1 MSAPKRVLMIAYH
14 FPPLSGSSGIQRTLR
29 FVQHLP
35 SFGWQPLVLTAQAQA
50 YERVSADQMAD
61 VPSDTVVE
69 RAFALDTAR
78 HLAVSGRYIAAMAR
92 PDRWVS
98 WRFDAVRRGLRMIKK
113 FKPDAIWSTY
123 PIATAHL
130 IALDLHRRTSLPW
143 VADFRDPMA
152 QDGYPADRA
161 TWLQFSAIERDAL
174 LRASASTFTTPS
186 AAAEYRNRYPDA
198 AGRVHL
204 IENGYDEETFEL
216 AATGAALEPLTPGA
230 KTLLHSGIVYPSER
244 DPTALLAALRQLHDA
259 GDITPD
265 RLKLRFRAAVAEDQL
280 RTLADR
286 AGVSA
291 YLEILPAVPYRAAL
305 SEMLRADGLLVLQAS
320 NCNAQIPAKMY
331 EYIRA
336 GRPVLCL
343 TDPNGDTALTLRST
357 GINAIARLDTAGDIA
372 NLLRRFLGPSD
383 PSLRTLADSATVL
396 GASRRSRTE
405 QLATILDDTTAR
417 RRPESMTSNIDA
429 TAARQTA

>member
-1 MSAPKRVLMIAYH
+1 MTATKRVLMIAYH

-35 SFGWQPLVLTAQAQA
+35 GFGWQPLVLTAQARA
-50 YERVSADQMAD
+50 YERISADQMAD
-61 VPSDTVVE
+61 VPTDTIVE

-78 HLAVSGRYIAAMAR
+78 HLALSGRYIAAMAR

-130 IALDLHRRTSLPW
+130 IGLELQRRTGLPW

-152 QDGYPADRA
+152 QDGYPADPA
-161 TWLQFSAIERDAL
+161 TWRQFNTIERETVH
-174 LRASASTFTTPS
+174 RASASTFTTPS
-186 AAAEYRNRYPDA
+186 ASAEYRRRYPIA
-198 AGRVHL
+198 ADRVHL
-204 IENGYDEETFEL
+204 IENGYDAESFGI
-216 AATGAALEPLTPGA
+216 AAACAALDPLTPGA

-259 GDITPD
+259 GDITPATL
-265 RLKLRFRAAVAEDQL
+265 RLRFRAAVAENPL
-280 RTLADR
+280 RRLAEQ
-286 AGVSA
+286 AGVLA
-291 YLEILPAVPYRAAL
+291 YLDILPAVPYREAL

-343 TDPNGDTALTLRST
+343 SDPSGDTAHALRST
-357 GINAIARLDTAGDIA
+357 GINAIARLDNAAEIA
-372 NLLRRFLGPSD
+372 QLLRRFLGPCD
-383 PSLRTLADSATVL
+383 PSLRTTAGAAAVL
-396 GASRRSRTE
+396 GASRRSRTA
-405 QLATILDDTTAR
+405 QLASILDNATTER
-417 RRPESMTSNIDA
+417 KPELTASNISA
-429 TAARQTA
+429 GAARQTA